1 MKRCLGFAALA
12 LLAACASTSSPYV
25 KEQGRD
31 IKALSPD
38 ETASLLAGKGMG
50 FAKAAELNGY
60 PGPLHVLEL
69 APKLELTGKQRSDTQ
84 ALFDAMQAKAS
95 SLGRELVEAERD
107 LDKLFAGK
115 SANAES
121 LAAALARI
129 GELQARVRGTHL
141 EAHIAQ
147 ARILT
152 PEQNARYVD
161 LRGYGSAHA
170 H

>member
-1 MKRCLGFAALA
+1 MKRWLGFAALA
-12 LLAACASTSSPYV
+12 VLAACASTSSPYV

-69 APKLELTGKQRSDTQ
+69 APSLGLTEKQRGDTQ
-84 ALFDAMQAKAS
+84 VLFDSMQAKAS
-95 SLGRELVEAERD
+95 SLGRELVDAERT
-107 LDKLFAGK
+107 LDKLFAEK

-129 GELQARVRGTHL
+129 GELQSKVRGAHL